1 MIRRLP
7 RERLTASPE
16 SSQEVL
22 VGSLRPPRDFVERS
36 HLQNE
41 LRIPKLRLLV
51 FLVSLGARAI
61 RAMCRRRADLV
72 LANLALRQQVAVLKK
87 HRPRPTLG
95 DTDRGVP
102 IALLRCP
109 TTAPRDRPVR
119 IDSVLIMMSHRSIS
133 LY

>member
-1 MIRRLP
+1 M
-7 RERLTASPE
+7 
-16 SSQEVL
+16 
-22 VGSLRPPRDFVERS
+22 
-36 HLQNE
+36 
-41 LRIPKLRLLV
+41 LRLLA

-119 IDSVLIMMSHRSIS
+119 IDSVLIMMSHSRLFCDLRRRELPTRTSGENHSILIMDLPPS
-133 LY
+133 KP